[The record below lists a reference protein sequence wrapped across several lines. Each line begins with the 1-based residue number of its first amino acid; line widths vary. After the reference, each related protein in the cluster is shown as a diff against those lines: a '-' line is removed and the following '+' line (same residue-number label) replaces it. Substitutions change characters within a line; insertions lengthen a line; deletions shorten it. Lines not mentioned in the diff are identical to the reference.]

1 MLAGGL
7 DLVEG
12 FDGLGG
18 EGGELGPVGG
28 DPGGMGKELVVDGLD
43 GVGREEGGA
52 GAGAEDRIKNNW
64 DGRGGLIPCRRV
76 PFRRVA
82 AG

>member
-1 MLAGGL
+1 MAGGL

-43 GVGREEGGA
+43 GVGREEGGV
-52 GAGAEDRIKNNW
+52 EVVV
-64 DGRGGLIPCRRV
+64 DGGPEGFLLGWGHGRV
-76 PFRRVA
+76 SGV
-82 AG
+82 G

>member
-18 EGGELGPVGG
+18 EGGELGPVRG
-28 DPGGMGKELVVDGLD
+28 DPGGMG
-43 GVGREEGGA
+43 
-52 GAGAEDRIKNNW
+52 
-64 DGRGGLIPCRRV
+64 
-76 PFRRVA
+76 
-82 AG
+82 